1 MPNAPCA
8 IFSTVTSEALLKM
21 RLMAETLPFATRFQ
35 LFTPKLSAQS
45 QESAIVA
52 INPPV

>member
-1 MPNAPCA
+1 M
-8 IFSTVTSEALLKM
+8 FLSFGHALVP
-21 RLMAETLPFATRFQ
+21 ETLHFATRFQ
-35 LFTPKLSAQS
+35 LFTPKLSARS